1 MDKRLRLNVG
11 SILCKSFA
19 RIKEGTPMPD
29 IIKQIVDEEIELPGY
44 PLQVSIQYSYMFLR
58 NVGPV
63 QKKITQSSKCFY
75 RKLKC
80 QTKNWELFA
89 YKIVGI

>member
-44 PLQVSIQYSYMFLR
+44 ILQVSIQYS
-58 NVGPV
+58 
-63 QKKITQSSKCFY
+63 
-75 RKLKC
+75 
-80 QTKNWELFA
+80 
-89 YKIVGI
+89 

>member
-1 MDKRLRLNVG
+1 MESSLWTFSSKLKAEELDKRLRLNVG

-44 PLQVSIQYSYMFLR
+44 SLQVSIQYSYMFLR
-58 NVGPV
+58 NFGPV
-63 QKKITQSSKCFY
+63 QKIHT
-75 RKLKC
+75 KLKVF
-80 QTKNWELFA
+80 L
-89 YKIVGI
+89 